1 LQGMQRKSRKHRRR
15 RVDRPARIILMA
27 GQEPCRI
34 VDLSEG
40 GALLT
45 TTASNWLPVNFDL
58 ADVFSGARRAVT
70 RVWSRHH
77 EVGVRFDVGR

>member
-1 LQGMQRKSRKHRRR
+1 MQGMQIKSRKHRRR

-27 GQEPCRI
+27 GQDPCRI
-34 VDLSEG
+34 VDLSER
-40 GALLT
+40 GAPL

-58 ADVFSGARRAVT
+58 ADVFSGVRRAVT

-77 EVGVRFDVGR
+77 EVRVRFDVGR